1 MMSKKINEFQNGE
14 QIQCF
19 CLIKSADARKT
30 RAGKPYLA
38 LTFTDQSGD
47 ISGMLWDADDNAIN
61 QFVAG
66 KVIFLD
72 GLRSE
77 YNSRP
82 QVRINS
88 LRLATDAEPND
99 PAIYTAHAPMSRAKM
114 QEELDSYIFAIT
126 NGVWARI
133 VRELMQRHASG
144 FFTWPAATRNHHA
157 YAGGLAFHTL
167 SILRLA
173 KAVCDLYDG
182 INKSL
187 LYAGAICH
195 DLGKLT
201 ELSGP
206 VGTQY
211 TTEGKLLGHI
221 SIMDG
226 EIVSVC
232 NDLKIDPNDSDVV
245 LLRHM
250 VLSHHGKLEFG
261 SPERPALLEAEILNR
276 LDDLD
281 ASITEVQGAL
291 KKTAPGEF
299 TNRLFAMD
307 NRAFFRPDASG
318 STNQP
323 DNH

>member
-1 MMSKKINEFQNGE
+1 MSKQLNEFKNGDAM
-14 QIQCF
+14 QCF

-38 LTFTDQSGD
+38 LTFTDQSGE
-47 ISGMLWDADDNAIN
+47 ISGMLWDADQEAIN
-61 QFVAG
+61 SFAAG
-66 KVIFLD
+66 KVVWLE
-72 GLRSE
+72 GTRSQ
-77 YNSRP
+77 YNDRP

-88 LRLATDAEPND
+88 LRLATAGEPND
-99 PAIYTAHAPMSRAKM
+99 PSAYTAHAPVSQDQM
-114 QEELDSYIFAIT
+114 QSELDSYLFAIT
-126 NGVWARI
+126 NGTWARI
-133 VRELMQRHASG
+133 VRELLKRHASG

-167 SILRLA
+167 SILRMA
-173 KAVCDLYDG
+173 KAVCSLYDG
-182 INKSL
+182 INKPL

-206 VGTQY
+206 VSTKY
-211 TTEGKLLGHI
+211 TTEGRLLGHI

-226 EIVSVC
+226 EIVAVC
-232 NDLKIDPNDSDVV
+232 DDLKINTDDPDVV

-250 VLSHHGKLEFG
+250 VLSHHGKLEYG

-281 ASITEVQGAL
+281 ASITEIKGAL
-291 KKTAPGEF
+291 AKTEPGTF
-299 TNRLFAMD
+299 TPRLFAMD
-307 NRAFFRPDASG
+307 NRSFYRPDQT
-318 STNQP
+318 TNDQSR

>member
-1 MMSKKINEFQNGE
+1 MSQELNQFKTGE
-14 QIQCF
+14 AMQCF

-38 LTFTDQSGD
+38 LTFTDQSGE
-47 ISGMLWDADDNAIN
+47 ISGMLWDADESAVD
-61 QFVAG
+61 QFESG
-66 KVIFLD
+66 KVVWLD
-72 GLRSE
+72 GIRSE
-77 YNSRP
+77 YNGRP

-88 LRLATDAEPND
+88 LRLATDGEPND
-99 PAIYTAHAPMSRAKM
+99 PALYTAHATMTKAEM
-114 QEELDSYIFAIT
+114 QTELDSYLFAIT

-133 VRELMQRHASG
+133 VRDLLQRHG
-144 FFTWPAATRNHHA
+144 DDFFTWPAATRNHHA

-173 KAVCDLYDG
+173 KAVSTLYQG
-182 INKSL
+182 VNRPL

-206 VGTQY
+206 VSTKY
-211 TTEGKLLGHI
+211 TTEGRLLGHI

-226 EIVSVC
+226 EIVASC
-232 NDLKIDPNDSDVV
+232 QSLKIDPDDDDVV

-261 SPERPALLEAEILNR
+261 SPERPELLEAEILNR

-291 KKTAPGEF
+291 QKVAPGEF
-299 TNRLFAMD
+299 TPRLFAMD
-307 NRAFFRPDASG
+307 NRTFYRPQTSSEPDGDA
-318 STNQP
+318 
-323 DNH
+323 NH

>member
-1 MMSKKINEFQNGE
+1 MSKKINEFQNGE
-14 QIQCF
+14 PMQCF

-38 LTFTDQSGD
+38 LTFTDQSGE
-47 ISGMLWDADDNAIN
+47 ISGMLWDADDSAIG

-66 KVIFLD
+66 KVIYLD
-72 GLRSE
+72 GLRGE
-77 YNSRP
+77 YNGRP

-88 LRLATDAEPND
+88 LRLATDSEPND
-99 PAIYTAHAPMSRAKM
+99 PAIYTVHAPMTRAKM
-114 QEELDSYIFAIT
+114 QEELDSYLFAIT

-133 VRELMQRHASG
+133 VRELLQRHASD

-173 KAVCDLYDG
+173 KSVCALYEG
-182 INKSL
+182 INKPL

-206 VGTQY
+206 VGTKY
-211 TTEGKLLGHI
+211 TTEGRLLGHI

-226 EIVSVC
+226 EIVAVC
-232 NDLKIDPNDSDVV
+232 EDLKIDPNDDDVV

-291 KKTAPGEF
+291 KKVAPGEF
-299 TNRLFAMD
+299 TARLFAMD
-307 NRAFFRPDASG
+307 NRSFYRPDEPSSNKQA
-318 STNQP
+318 